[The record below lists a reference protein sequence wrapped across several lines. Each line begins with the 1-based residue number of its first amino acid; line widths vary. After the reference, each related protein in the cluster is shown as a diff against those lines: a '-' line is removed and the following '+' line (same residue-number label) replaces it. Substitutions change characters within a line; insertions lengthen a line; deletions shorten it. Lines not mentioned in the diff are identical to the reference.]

1 VVVPAGYHIA
11 NIQPGAYQIFAAG
24 NTYGIVNQQEHCLLG
39 FIQVASTYTEAFD
52 ALLDAYEQI
61 GESIPLLSQ
70 YGALF
75 DRNPHMRVVLE
86 MIYVDIFQFH
96 KKALKY
102 FQQRGAF
109 RMTLFTRS

>member
-1 VVVPAGYHIA
+1 
-11 NIQPGAYQIFAAG
+11 
-24 NTYGIVNQQEHCLLG
+24 L
-39 FIQVASTYTEAFD
+39 IQVASTYTEAFD

-61 GESIPLLSQ
+61 GENIPLLSQ

-102 FQQRGAF
+102 FQQRSAF
-109 RMTLFTRS
+109 RMPLFTRS